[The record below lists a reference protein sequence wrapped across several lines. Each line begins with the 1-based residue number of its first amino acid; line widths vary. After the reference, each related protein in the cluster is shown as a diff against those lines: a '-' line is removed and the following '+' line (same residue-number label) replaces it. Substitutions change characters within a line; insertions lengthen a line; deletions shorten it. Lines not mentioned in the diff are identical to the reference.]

1 MRAQSFTEHAQKRKQ
16 QRGISDLQ
24 VELIRT
30 FGDDHYQ
37 KGGCSLS
44 FISAKKLTQL
54 RHALDKLSNVAL
66 VKAPSEDVVTIMH
79 MERSINR
86 TRYAA

>member
-30 FGDDHYQ
+30 FGDDHFQ

-44 FISAKKLTQL
+44 FISAK
-54 RHALDKLSNVAL
+54 S
-66 VKAPSEDVVTIMH
+66 
-79 MERSINR
+79 
-86 TRYAA
+86 